1 LYHLPRLGRLDNT
14 SKQKPL
20 GFRVLILRAT
30 LLLLPACFTV
40 CAANSADAQ
49 YRHTGKLNIW
59 TTGEVSRLN
68 APDGQMRI
76 LRVASQ
82 KSFDRVVIEF
92 ADGVPSFSIK
102 YDKPPIYDEGTM
114 KPIELSGATP
124 LVVTFAF
131 YYGEHTEIYQGFP
144 KGKLDLSVL
153 REIKNIDS
161 SEGVMAYAFDLQSL
175 HPFRVSTLDNPA
187 RLVVDIKH

>member
-1 LYHLPRLGRLDNT
+1 MR
-14 SKQKPL
+14 
-20 GFRVLILRAT
+20 RAT
-30 LLLLPACFTV
+30 LLLLAASFMV
-40 CAANSADAQ
+40 CAANPADAR

-59 TTGEVSRLN
+59 TTREVSRIN

-76 LRVASQ
+76 VRVASQ
-82 KSFDRVVIEF
+82 KSFDRVVFEF

-102 YDKPPIYDEGTM
+102 YAKPPIYDEGTM
-114 KPIELSGATP
+114 KPIEISGASP

-161 SEGVMAYAFDLQSL
+161 SEGVMSYALDLQTR
-175 HPFRVSTLDNPA
+175 HPFRVTTLTNPA